1 MTKEE
6 ILQHLQE
13 LKAIGFSYKGIAQQ
27 AGLRPQDIYDYMK
40 RLTPMTRVHA
50 ALEKYF
56 TKKGGLNDEHCS

>member
-6 ILQHLQE
+6 ILKHLHE
-13 LKAIGFSYKGIAQQ
+13 TKAIGLSYKGIAQQ

-40 RLTPMTRVHA
+40 RLTPMTRVHT

-56 TKKGGLNDEHCS
+56 TKEVDI